1 MRRLVL
7 ALTVLA
13 APASAGDN
21 ADPGGSGMGSLIM
34 GSWKQAEREGH
45 KDFCFTGLAVGMNH
59 YRVAQLAANEKE
71 KAEMSGYYNIVTT
84 YFMTPGLPKF
94 SVTVHEPNGKGPN
107 DPIFPL
113 YNYSLHIDGDETV
126 GHAQCIA
133 KLEVSYAQA
142 VGLAAKEGLVLGEGN
157 NQFLE
162 LRMASDPSEPGWGDK
177 KLRGKTYWMVA
188 ETIGERVKQYY
199 IDAVTGKVL
208 RKPAYRAKKPEVV
221 IDVPK
226 LNK

>member
-13 APASAGDN
+13 APASAGEN

-126 GHAQCIA
+126 GHARCIA

-157 NQFLE
+157 SQFLE
-162 LRMASDPSEPGWGDK
+162 LRMASDPSEPGWSDK
-177 KLRGKTYWMVA
+177 RLRGKTYWMVA
-188 ETIGERVKQYY
+188 ETIGDRVKQYY
-199 IDAVTGKVL
+199 LDAVTGKVL